1 MFNKLRNRHT
11 AIFGTYLM
19 KWFTVI
25 LCWFST
31 LNLFAQNSSDCLNA
45 IPLTDSLK
53 LSNVNKGVGDKLE
66 IRGHKITNE
75 FYFTK
80 EHNTTWIRLDFT
92 KDATF
97 SFELIPQY
105 PDDDF
110 DFIIFSSFGKST
122 CDQISENIPVPLRSN
137 LAKRNEFSGSTT
149 GLKEGYSNSFAAA
162 GESPNF
168 SAPLSVSK
176 GDTIY
181 LVFDSPYGNKG
192 GFAIKNTTV
201 YKSDLE
207 MVLVDTVG
215 TPNLIK
221 DDYLPAMTLRVIDEL
236 GEIVANPFVI
246 LKIGN
251 KKIIDFQQNN
261 VGELILREEIKGKK
275 GQLIVTQK
283 DFLQRAFSIEWNG
296 ERDTVATYQIEK
308 IKMGS
313 KLQFE
318 NINFA
323 PNSSQILPES
333 KSELEDLRTFLL
345 NNPHISVEIGGHV
358 NSMKRR
364 NTLKLRKLS
373 KSRAR
378 VIHQFLI
385 DNGVPSN
392 TISYK
397 GYGNSQLIHTNPSS
411 EKENKANRRVEVVVT
426 EFN

>member
-1 MFNKLRNRHT
+1 M
-11 AIFGTYLM
+11 
-19 KWFTVI
+19 
-25 LCWFST
+25 
-31 LNLFAQNSSDCLNA
+31 
-45 IPLTDSLK
+45 
-53 LSNVNKGVGDKLE
+53 E

-97 SFELIPQY
+97 SFELIPQF

-122 CDQISENIPVPLRSN
+122 CDQILENIPAPLRSN

-192 GFAIKNTTV
+192 GFAIKNTTI

-236 GEIVANPFVI
+236 GEIVANPFVM

-251 KKIIDFQQNN
+251 KKITDFQQNN

-385 DNGVPSN
+385 DNGVPSS